1 MITISILHCHNHYE
15 YLSGNTGGRTT
26 KSTACRH
33 LAAAADGDGGVD
45 DGSDDGG
52 DDDDDTSEIK
62 NLLELIEGR
71 VLLSGAIPLALLG
84 RC

>member
-1 MITISILHCHNHYE
+1 MVTISILHCHNHYE

-33 LAAAADGDGGVD
+33 LAAAAVGDGGDDDVD

-52 DDDDDTSEIK
+52 DDDDTSEIK
-62 NLLELIEGR
+62 KPARIY
-71 VLLSGAIPLALLG
+71 
-84 RC
+84 